1 MVGLLFLALSLVGVV
16 IVALKETIG
25 RKIPVFANALVFI
38 MVALDGGIIFIFSKL
53 GIENSSIAMAIILS
67 IFVKVGL
74 FILSETKY
82 GGK

>member
-1 MVGLLFLALSLVGVV
+1 MVGLLFLALSLVGVIV
-16 IVALKETIG
+16 VALKETIG
-25 RKIPVFANALVFI
+25 KKIPELANALVFI

>member
-25 RKIPVFANALVFI
+25 KKIPELANALVFI

-67 IFVKVGL
+67 IFVKIGL
-74 FILSETKY
+74 FILSEAKY